1 MVTGQFSLY
10 PIRLVLR
17 GQCFLSARRRRKLE
31 GLVGRRQK
39 WKKGFRILQ
48 SDFSYKKKQFFFD
61 FWKGLTKRKV
71 LIKQFKFLQ
80 KKIIFKIEEYT
91 I

>member
-39 WKKGFRILQ
+39 WKKGYRIFK

-61 FWKGLTKRKV
+61 FWKGLTKLQV
-71 LIKQFKFLQ
+71 VINDLKFLP
-80 KKIIFKIEEYT
+80 KNHIKIEEF